1 MNLLFLN
8 PAGSPGGAER
18 ALLDVMA
25 SLAAARPGWRL
36 GLIAAADGEF
46 VAEARALGVDAAV
59 MKFPRAISLLGD
71 AAAGGPAGD
80 HRHPLAVA
88 GRVAIAAPAI
98 ARYTRALRRAIAQ
111 RAPDAI
117 HTNGFKMHVL
127 GAWAAPRATPLIW
140 HLHDYVR
147 ARPMMSRLLQAHAG
161 RAAAIVAN
169 SHSVAADARRLFG
182 RRAGVIAVHNAVDL
196 ERFSPAGPMLDLDRL
211 AGLPP
216 LGEGGVRVGLVAT
229 LARWKGHRTFLR
241 ALAGLPAHSPVRG
254 YVIGGALYETA
265 GSQHALE
272 DLRGYAGAL
281 GLDSRVG
288 FTGFAADAPAALR
301 ALDIVVHAST
311 EPEPFGL
318 VIAEAMAC
326 GKAVIASVAGGA
338 AELFIDGAEALGHRP
353 GDAAELAGA
362 IARLAADRALRLRLG
377 AAAADAARRRFTR
390 ERLASELIPIY
401 ERATGEKRARPAA

>member
-8 PAGSPGGAER
+8 PTGSPGGAER
-18 ALLDVMA
+18 ALLDVIA
-25 SLAAARPGWRL
+25 SLSAARPGWRL
-36 GLIAAADGEF
+36 GLIAAADGVLVE
-46 VAEARALGVDAAV
+46 EARAMGVDAAV
-59 MKFPRAISLLGD
+59 VKFPRAVSLLGD
-71 AAAGGPAGD
+71 AAAGGPAGE
-80 HRHPLAVA
+80 HTNPLAVA
-88 GRVAIAAPAI
+88 GRVAAAAPAI
-98 ARYTRALRRAIAQ
+98 ASYARALRRAIAE

-147 ARPMMSRLLQAHAG
+147 ARPMMSRLLRAHAG
-161 RAAAIVAN
+161 RTAAIIAN
-169 SHSVAADARRLFG
+169 SHSVAGDARRLFG
-182 RRAGVIAVHNAVDL
+182 RRANILAIYNAVDL
-196 ERFSPAGPMLDLDRL
+196 ERFSPAGPALDLDRL

-216 LGEGGVRVGLVAT
+216 LGEGGVRVGLIAT

-241 ALAGLPAHSPVRG
+241 ALADLPAHSPVRG
-254 YVIGGALYETA
+254 YVIGGPLYETA

-281 GLDSRVG
+281 GLDGRAG
-288 FTGFAADAPAALR
+288 FTGFVADAPAALR

-326 GKAVIASVAGGA
+326 GKPVIASAAGGA
-338 AELFIDGAEALGHRP
+338 AELFADGSEALSHRP
-353 GDAAELAGA
+353 GDAAELARA

-377 AAAADAARRRFTR
+377 AAAAAAARRRFTR
-390 ERLASELIPIY
+390 ERLAAELIPIY
-401 ERATGEKRARPAA
+401 ERAVGAKRTRPAA